1 MWNDRLEQDGRPQIK
16 FFQWASWDS
25 LSFSILV
32 SFSPPLF
39 SMFSYLLLCH
49 LLVVIKST
57 LLFLRFVLSHSMDS
71 FFVPSVLVS
80 RCPLFTLFCGDS
92 NSFFLERLIASTNTH
107 RVLDS
112 LMRSPPEIFSQ
123 FWSLLETVTGP
134 ISRNHMLTCLIGSG
148 LLLFGCNKG
157 FLLVCKSPNWAPASN
172 TSRFL
177 FIFICCT

>member
-1 MWNDRLEQDGRPQIK
+1 MWNDHWLEQAVRRFNFSSEPPEILYLSP
-16 FFQWASWDS
+16 SWFPS
-25 LSFSILV
+25 
-32 SFSPPLF
+32 
-39 SMFSYLLLCH
+39 LLLCFQCFLICCYVTC
-49 LLVVIKST
+49 LLLLNQPYCFSGLCSLTQWILFSFLLSLFHGVPFSLCFAVI
-57 LLFLRFVLSHSMDS
+57 V
-71 FFVPSVLVS
+71 
-80 RCPLFTLFCGDS
+80 

-157 FLLVCKSPNWAPASN
+157 FLLVCKSPNWAP
-172 TSRFL
+172 
-177 FIFICCT
+177 C